1 MEDDECAESPRGRD
15 EIAQVE
21 RENAVSATAERE
33 NAVDLASV
41 RAMLVELQAQG
52 KIAGDVVE
60 LVLSLLAQVCAA
72 NRDLEL
78 RVQHLLRQTFGRK
91 TERVDPR
98 QIALLLAEL
107 AAQPPAEAAAAP
119 AGGDRKTEPAPV
131 TVRAHQRRPG
141 RNPLPDWLPRE
152 KVVLTPD
159 SKVLVCSSCGSK
171 KEKIGS
177 ETSELLEWVPGR
189 FKVIEQEREKY
200 ACEGCQGEVV
210 IGPVGEKPLDGG
222 LPGPGLL
229 AHVMVSKY
237 RDHLPLNRQAS
248 MFARAGVEIADS
260 TLAGWVAQGAELL
273 VPVADA
279 IHEQAIHAHVVQ
291 CDDTGFRVLDKE
303 HAGGSKRGHIWGLL
317 GDKVW
322 ASFKFTP
329 SWEGE
334 RAQALVEG
342 RKGWLQ
348 VDGYSGFDALFK
360 AAGTEL
366 IEVGCMAHA
375 RRKYVEALKSGDARA
390 AVPVGIFQR
399 LYAVEAEATAGG
411 LDPAVRLKLRAER
424 SVALM
429 DELGAWVAKIHPQVT
444 PKSPLGK
451 AFTYSLN
458 QWEQLRRFLEDG
470 RIQIDNNGVERELRA
485 VAVGR
490 KNYLFAG
497 SDAAAER
504 AAVLYTVIG
513 TAVLHGVEPMAYVRD
528 LVEKIGGTYPARHL
542 RELLPDRWIQA
553 HPEARLGRP
562 GVTPTA

>member
-1 MEDDECAESPRGRD
+1 MEGADCAESPRGRD

-21 RENAVSATAERE
+21 RENAVSATTERE
-33 NAVDLASV
+33 RAVDLASV
-41 RAMLVELQAQG
+41 RATLVELQAQG
-52 KIAGDVVE
+52 KDDDVVQ
-60 LVLSLLAQVCAA
+60 VVMSLLTQLCAA
-72 NRDLEL
+72 NRELEL

-107 AAQPPAEAAAAP
+107 AAQQPAAAAP
-119 AGGDRKTEPAPV
+119 AEDHGKTESAPV
-131 TVRAHQRRPG
+131 AVRAHQRRPG
-141 RNPLPDWLPRE
+141 RNPLPEWLPRE
-152 KVVLTPD
+152 KAVLTPSPED
-159 SKVLVCSSCGSK
+159 LVCSHCGSK
-171 KEKIGS
+171 KERIGS
-177 ETSELLEWVPGR
+177 ETNELLEWMPGR

-200 ACEGCQGEVV
+200 ACESCQGEVV
-210 IGPVGEKPLDGG
+210 IGPVGDKPLDGG

-229 AHVMVSKY
+229 AHVLVSKY
-237 RDHLPLNRQAS
+237 RDHLPLNRQAA

-260 TLAGWVAQGAELL
+260 TLAGWVQQGAELL
-273 VPVADA
+273 APVADA
-279 IHEQAIHAHVVQ
+279 IHEQAMNAHVVQ
-291 CDDTGFRVLDKE
+291 CDDTLLRVLDKE
-303 HAGGSKRGHIWGLL
+303 HAGGSKRGHIWGLI

-322 ASFKFTP
+322 ASFKYTP
-329 SWEGE
+329 SWEGD

-348 VDGYSGFDALFK
+348 VDGYSGFDALFN
-360 AAGTEL
+360 AAGADI

-375 RRKYVEALKSGDARA
+375 RRKYVEALESGDTRA
-390 AVPVGIFQR
+390 AVPIAIFQR
-399 LYAVEAEATAGG
+399 LYAVEAEATAGR
-411 LDPAVRLKLRAER
+411 LDPLARLKLRTER

-429 DELGAWVAKIHPQVT
+429 DELGEWVAKIHPQVT

-458 QWEQLRRFLEDG
+458 QWRQLKRFLEDG
-470 RIQIDNNGVERELRA
+470 RVQIDNNGVERELRA

-513 TAVLHGVEPMAYVRD
+513 TAVLHGAEPMAYVRD
-528 LVEKIGGTYPARHL
+528 LVEKIGGTYPAKQL

-553 HPEARLGRP
+553 HPDAQLGRP
-562 GVTPTA
+562 GVTPPA